1 MLALAEGIGTMS
13 DELLN
18 LLLNVGTLLLFGV
31 GGPKVSQMLGD
42 RIKESVTEATAEI
55 VSEMEKLRTDAATIT
70 VRQDMTD
77 TKVDEIHDVVVNQIL
92 PIVSDSADTSNG
104 ERNPNG

>member
-1 MLALAEGIGTMS
+1 MS

-18 LLLNVGTLLLFGV
+18 ILLNVGTLLLFGV

-42 RIKESVTEATAEI
+42 RIKDAVTEATKEVVAEMDKI
-55 VSEMEKLRTDAATIT
+55 RTEAATIT

-92 PIVSDSADTSNG
+92 PIVSESADTSNG
-104 ERNPNG
+104 ERNPDG